1 MVVAEDSRQ
10 VDVDHDLS
18 AVVLMP
24 SKCYRGEESKEKR
37 EGMLVAW
44 LQGDGFLFLFYGLLG
59 KNEREI
65 KRFIYL

>member
-1 MVVAEDSRQ
+1 MVVEEDSRQ

-37 EGMLVAW
+37 EGLLVAW
-44 LQGDGFLFLFYGLLG
+44 LQGDRFLFLWVVGQ
-59 KNEREI
+59 ER
-65 KRFIYL
+65 KRKKEGFICL